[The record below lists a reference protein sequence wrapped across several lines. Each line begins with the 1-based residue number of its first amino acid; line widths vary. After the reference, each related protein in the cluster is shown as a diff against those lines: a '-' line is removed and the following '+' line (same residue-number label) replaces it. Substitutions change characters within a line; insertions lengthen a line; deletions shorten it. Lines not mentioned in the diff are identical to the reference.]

1 MLKALDFWTSH
12 HLPTMAIGHW
22 KIGPLEL
29 WIRRYEN
36 EWRIYS
42 RSLENPSLKDI
53 LVQIPSSEN
62 HPPNINVHRFG
73 VHETTDIL
81 TFQPVLADRS
91 IVVRPEKPFHIPAKE
106 EVPIYVMHSVWLKVN
121 YGASHINL
129 TKLPI
134 YRPSDTWFGSS
145 TIDGE
150 LCYSTRSKAKIRF
163 DDLELFPYRAV
174 TKIQLQNKSNND
186 VFLERLKVAL
196 PSLSLYLSE
205 NQVFFT
211 DSLIYSRQPEGKE
224 INISIHPAPQDVA
237 GKCILIHKPLV
248 KQEQNLV
255 SKAINHLLG

>member
-1 MLKALDFWTSH
+1 MLTTLDFWTSH
-12 HLPTMAIGHW
+12 HLSQTSIGHW

-53 LVQIPSSEN
+53 LVQIPATEN

-73 VHETTDIL
+73 VHETTDLL
-81 TFQPVLADRS
+81 TFQPILADRS
-91 IVVRPEKPFHIPAKE
+91 IVVRPEKPFHLPSKE
-106 EVPIYVMHSVWLKVN
+106 EVSIFVMHSVWLKIH
-121 YGASHINL
+121 YGQQQITL

-150 LCYSTRSKAKIRF
+150 LCYSARSKAKIRYN
-163 DDLELFPYRAV
+163 DLELYPYRAV
-174 TKIQLQNKSNND
+174 TKIQLQNKSNQD
-186 VFLERLKVAL
+186 VFLERIKVPL

-205 NQVFFT
+205 KQVFFT
-211 DSLIYSRQPEGKE
+211 DSMIYCKHPEGKE
-224 INISIHPAPQDVA
+224 VSITFNPPPQDVA
-237 GKCILIHKPLV
+237 GQCILIHKPHHRF
-248 KQEQNLV
+248 EQNFV
-255 SKAINHLLG
+255 SKAISQLLG

>member
-1 MLKALDFWTSH
+1 MLKAIDFWTSH
-12 HLPTMAIGHW
+12 HIPKMNIGHW

-29 WIRRYEN
+29 WIRRFEN

-42 RSLENPSLKDI
+42 RSLENPYLKDI
-53 LVQIPSSEN
+53 IVQIPSSEN
-62 HPPNINVHRFG
+62 HPPNITVHRFG
-73 VHETTDIL
+73 VHETTDVL
-81 TFQPVLADRS
+81 SFQPVLADRS

-106 EVPIYVMHSVWLKVN
+106 EVPIYVMHSVWLKIN
-121 YGASHINL
+121 YGTNAINL
-129 TKLPI
+129 TKIPI
-134 YRPSDTWFGSS
+134 YRPSDTWFGSN

-224 INISIHPAPQDVA
+224 INISIHPPPLDVA

-248 KQEQNLV
+248 KPEQNLV